1 MGSKSKTN
9 LMKSYEN
16 IKKEAVLKLKKQKK
30 ENALDIISK
39 SLQKNIKENCPKSS
53 GSLLINLKYFIM
65 STLKNHVQ
73 LIGNVGQEP
82 QITNLESGKKV
93 ARFSLATNEYYKNA
107 KGEKVQSTEW
117 HTVVAWGKTAEII
130 EKYAGKGKEIG
141 VSGKLKNRN
150 YEDNDGIKR
159 YVTEVEANEILL
171 LGTKNGDSTAE

>member
-9 LMKSYEN
+9 LMKSYEK
-16 IKKEAVLKLKKQKK
+16 IKKEAGLKLKKQKK

-39 SLQKNIKENCPKSS
+39 SLQKNINENCPKGS
-53 GSLLINLKYFIM
+53 GSALINLKSFIM

-117 HTVVAWGKTAEII
+117 HTVVAWGKTAEIV

-141 VSGKLKNRN
+141 VSGKLKNRS